1 MGNKTTDE
9 QFKKTHQVVGANGGQ
24 TIDDLNGKIMKEAPG
39 HDGVSSS
46 PSFDPLPL
54 LPRHTDLSS
63 ASIALLQ
70 NVLAEQTGQ
79 QRTHN
84 EQIERD
90 LATKGYT
97 TRQTDE
103 EAAADA
109 ELKKKLDKRGN
120 EAQ

>member
-1 MGNKTTDE
+1 M
-9 QFKKTHQVVGANGGQ
+9 A
-24 TIDDLNGKIMKEAPG
+24 
-39 HDGVSSS
+39 
-46 PSFDPLPL
+46 
-54 LPRHTDLSS
+54 
-63 ASIALLQ
+63 
-70 NVLAEQTGQ
+70 AEQAGT

-90 LATKGYT
+90 LETKGYT

-103 EAAADA
+103 EAQTDA

>member
-1 MGNKTTDE
+1 MTNKTTD
-9 QFKKTHQVVGANGGQ
+9 QAFKKTHQVVGAGGGQ
-24 TIDDLNGKIMKEAPG
+24 LVDDLNGKIMKEAPG
-39 HDGVSSS
+39 HDGNV
-46 PSFDPLPL
+46 
-54 LPRHTDLSS
+54 
-63 ASIALLQ
+63 AL
-70 NVLAEQTGQ
+70 EQSGQ

-90 LATKGYT
+90 LANKGYS

-103 EAAADA
+103 EAEADA

>member
-1 MGNKTTDE
+1 MALE
-9 QFKKTHQVVGANGGQ
+9 QAG
-24 TIDDLNGKIMKEAPG
+24 E
-39 HDGVSSS
+39 
-46 PSFDPLPL
+46 
-54 LPRHTDLSS
+54 
-63 ASIALLQ
+63 
-70 NVLAEQTGQ
+70 

-90 LATKGYT
+90 LAHKGYS

-103 EAAADA
+103 EAELDA